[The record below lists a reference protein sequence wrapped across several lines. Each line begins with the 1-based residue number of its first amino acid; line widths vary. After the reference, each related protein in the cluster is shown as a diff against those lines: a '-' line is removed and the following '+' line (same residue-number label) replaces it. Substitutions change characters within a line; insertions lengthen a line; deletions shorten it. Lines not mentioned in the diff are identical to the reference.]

1 MFPCCVLGV
10 QPSVCAL
17 DKKTSMVRAI
27 LAWLA
32 LGNVEIM
39 TDLMRGKKRAVLSGE
54 RKNCGGYFHAIYCS
68 AYRGGGGSVMPT
80 ISQHRGNR
88 ENAAGARKRRERE
101 VRTLGT
107 HFFTH
112 RLLIRMERFNK
123 QIAYL
128 T

>member
-1 MFPCCVLGV
+1 MENVLSNLNIAAHKEREIYRWRYRERQRQGGKGKGKEEKTQKGKRRKRVGVFPCCVLGV

-68 AYRGGGGSVMPT
+68 AYRGGG
-80 ISQHRGNR
+80 
-88 ENAAGARKRRERE
+88 EA
-101 VRTLGT
+101 L
-107 HFFTH
+107 
-112 RLLIRMERFNK
+112 
-123 QIAYL
+123 
-128 T
+128 